1 MISVDETVSLVSEPL
16 RGLTNMKA
24 DDVGKRPS
32 KKSQYGSCEIPER
45 SLNIREAATLL
56 NICTKKVAELCRN
69 GELAHHRIGNKL
81 LFRPDNIRD
90 FWTKRTVDGSEP
102 QSVDS
107 SHTKDD
113 RRRIL
118 RKGSDA
124 GQVTSE
130 EIRSLCR
137 Q

>member
-1 MISVDETVSLVSEPL
+1 MQDDDRQKFSSKVSQ
-16 RGLTNMKA
+16 RGC
-24 DDVGKRPS
+24 S
-32 KKSQYGSCEIPER
+32 EIPER
-45 SLNIREAATLL
+45 SLNIREAAALL
-56 NICTKKVAELCRN
+56 NICTKKVAELCKD

-81 LFRPDNIRD
+81 LFRPDSIRD
-90 FWTKRTVDGSEP
+90 FWIRRTVDGSEP

-107 SHTKDD
+107 SHTKDE
-113 RRRIL
+113 RRKIL

-124 GQVTSE
+124 GQVTLE